1 MVRATPAIRT
11 ALRPVVRAR
20 PQRAQQVRF
29 RSTEST
35 DSARDKGPVK
45 DFNKTGNTNKP
56 WLYAGVAGLTLGGIY
71 ATMMGNPDKAAG
83 AAQKI
88 DQKLDFVAEG
98 KSAPH
103 TPHVGD
109 RK

>member
-1 MVRATPAIRT
+1 M
-11 ALRPVVRAR
+11 L
-20 PQRAQQVRF
+20 
-29 RSTEST
+29 
-35 DSARDKGPVK
+35 
-45 DFNKTGNTNKP
+45 TNLSP
-56 WLYAGVAGLTLGGIY
+56 LENSYAGVAGLTLGGIY

-83 AAQKI
+83 AAKKI